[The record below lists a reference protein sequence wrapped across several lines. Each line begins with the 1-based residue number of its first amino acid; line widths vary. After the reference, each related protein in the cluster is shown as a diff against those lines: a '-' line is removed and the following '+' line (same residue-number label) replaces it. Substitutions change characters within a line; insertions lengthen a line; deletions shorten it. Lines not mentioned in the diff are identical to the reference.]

1 MAADYVVVGA
11 GSAGAAVAARLSED
25 GSADVVLLEAGG
37 WPGRE
42 ELHRTD
48 AGALLELLTADW
60 STAVDWGYA
69 TEPEPGVDG
78 RRIPVARGRLAGG
91 CSAVNAL
98 MWVRGSRRD
107 YDGWRDLGNPGWG
120 YRDVLPH
127 FRRSEDY
134 AGGASAWRGAG
145 GPVQVAAPAE
155 PTPLA
160 EAFVAAARETGHGGD
175 GDYNAEH
182 QEGFGFHYQHTRTPR
197 GRRSSTATGYL
208 RPALARPNLTVQ
220 TGAQATRILVED
232 GRAVGVEYLQGDRTH
247 TLRATREVVVC
258 AGAFESP
265 KLLLLSG
272 IGPADQLRAA
282 GVEVLLDLPGVGRNL
297 QDHLFAPVCYES
309 LRELPPGAPLSE
321 AGLFTRTAAADPAR
335 GPDLQFT
342 FGPVKFLPAD
352 APAALRAGPG
362 FTFAPIALLPASR
375 GTVTLRDTD
384 PRSTA
389 VVRPGYLSDPAD
401 LDVLVE
407 GVRLARELART
418 AAFDDFRGEEYG
430 PGKGAVG
437 TAELRAYVRAN
448 ATTLWHP
455 AGTCRMGPGPD
466 AVVGPDL
473 RVHGIDGL
481 RVADAS
487 VMPTVVAGNTN
498 APSVMIG
505 EKAADLIL
513 NRP

>member
-25 GSADVVLLEAGG
+25 GSANVVLLEAGG
-37 WPGRE
+37 WPERE

-48 AGALLELLTADW
+48 AGAVLALLTADW
-60 STAVDWGYA
+60 STSIDWGYA
-69 TEPEPGVDG
+69 TEPEPGVNE
-78 RRIPVARGRLAGG
+78 RRIPVARGRVAGG
-91 CSAVNAL
+91 CSTVNAL

-120 YRDVLPH
+120 YEDVLPY
-127 FRRSEDY
+127 FRRSEDF
-134 AGGASAWRGAG
+134 AGGGSAWRGKD
-145 GPVQVAAPAE
+145 GPVQVAASAE

-160 EAFVAAARETGHGGD
+160 EAFVAATRETGYRSG

-182 QEGFGFHYQHTRTPR
+182 QEGFGFHYQHTRTPE
-197 GRRSSTATGYL
+197 GRRSSTATAYL
-208 RPALARPNLTVQ
+208 LPALGRPNLTVQ

-232 GRAVGVEYLQGDRTH
+232 GRAVGVEYVQGDRTH
-247 TLRATREVVVC
+247 TLRAEREVIVC

-265 KLLLLSG
+265 KLLMLSG
-272 IGPADQLRAA
+272 IGPADELRAA

-309 LRELPPGAPLSE
+309 LRELPPEAPLSE
-321 AGLFTRTAAADPAR
+321 AGLFTRTAAADPSR

-352 APAALRAGPG
+352 APAELWQGPG

-407 GVRLARELART
+407 GVRLARELAHT
-418 AAFDDFRGEEYG
+418 AAFDDFRGKEYG
-430 PGKGAVG
+430 PGKGAVD

-455 AGTCRMGPGPD
+455 AGTCRMGAGPD
-466 AVVGPDL
+466 AVVDPDL

-487 VMPTVVAGNTN
+487 VMPTVVAGNTH

-513 NRP
+513 NRS